1 MNDKLG
7 ESDKDKAKRKV
18 QLQKKYGQRI
28 TIARQGRDAFMQKD
42 YIGATK
48 KYNEYLSILAQMN
61 DQEDIYKLSPVMFDN
76 KKEVTEMLLISHIYW
91 EIARINEMTPKL
103 QKNFQ
108 KAIDQFVKFTIN
120 QPFQVLN
127 AEMLRKYIKKNKNTS
142 AGIQSL
148 TQAYNQIFVQSKKC
162 YIATMCYGETHPNT
176 QTLRQFK
183 QVILRHQCGL
193 ILVEQYYIYSSR
205 LVNLAG
211 HSFMIKQF
219 LHIFVRPI
227 LNLFSFLL
235 RRFVFNQRKST

>member
-108 KAIDQFVKFTIN
+108 N
-120 QPFQVLN
+120 PFYHI
-127 AEMLRKYIKKNKNTS
+127 MHIKY
-142 AGIQSL
+142 
-148 TQAYNQIFVQSKKC
+148 
-162 YIATMCYGETHPNT
+162 
-176 QTLRQFK
+176 
-183 QVILRHQCGL
+183 
-193 ILVEQYYIYSSR
+193 
-205 LVNLAG
+205 
-211 HSFMIKQF
+211 
-219 LHIFVRPI
+219 
-227 LNLFSFLL
+227 
-235 RRFVFNQRKST
+235 